1 MAPGSDWRE
10 VLGPVDEDLL
20 ALHRRLVDVGMR
32 LADMR
37 LGELRRRR
45 GISQAAVAEALDVS
59 QPNVSRI
66 EQEDDLRLT
75 TLGRYVA
82 ALGGDLELRAVF
94 PEGSVD
100 LLAPIGR
107 ARDSGALGE

>member
-10 VLGPVDEDLL
+10 VLGPIDEELL
-20 ALHRRLVDVGMR
+20 AVDRRIVDAQLR
-32 LADMR
+32 LAELA
-37 LGELRRRR
+37 LGELRRSR
-45 GISQAAVAEALDVS
+45 GISQTAVADALEVS

-66 EQEDDLRLT
+66 EQEQDLRLS

-94 PEGSVD
+94 PDGAVN
-100 LLAPIGR
+100 LLTPIG
-107 ARDSGALGE
+107 SGGSENADA